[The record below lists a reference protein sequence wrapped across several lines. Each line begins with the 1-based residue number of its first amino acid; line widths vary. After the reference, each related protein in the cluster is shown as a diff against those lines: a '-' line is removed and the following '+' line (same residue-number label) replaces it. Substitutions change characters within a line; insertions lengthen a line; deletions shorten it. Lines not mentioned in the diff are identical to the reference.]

1 MAKLAIACVRQNDN
15 VASAITGAPRPDQV
29 AGNARAVDHR
39 LSGGTM
45 AGIDEVLADSTSRIG
60 AVAPQVVVVA

>member
-1 MAKLAIACVRQNDN
+1 MAKLAIACLRQNDN

-45 AGIDEVLADSTSRIG
+45 AGIEVLADSTSRIG